1 MIESITSIGI
11 FIDGGYFTKINQA
24 LEEKLSLNIDITFF
38 FKFIK
43 EKIAYEYN
51 LNTEFCQITE
61 SHYFRGRYR
70 VNDANNKHLLF
81 SERKFE
87 DSLIENDVI
96 FHYKH
101 LREIQKEGEI
111 NVIEKGIDVWFALEA
126 YELSLFR
133 KFDFVILITGD
144 ADHEMLIKKL
154 KALKIHTILL
164 TWDLSPESA
173 TARLL
178 REEACKHIELS
189 EIAIED
195 KDLIKKICRS
205 KQRDKKHLFLLGG
218 HDLEMQTIVQILTDR
233 NVIFKDRYLQWDNAL
248 LSQYEEEIQQYGN
261 KEPFIIYGVELK
273 EDITPPLTI
282 FELIT
287 IMNMLP
293 ILRHWNK

>member
-24 LEEKLSLNIDITFF
+24 LEEKSSLNIDITFF

-61 SHYFRGRYR
+61 SHYFRGLYR

-205 KQRDKKHLFLLGG
+205 KQKR
-218 HDLEMQTIVQILTDR
+218 
-233 NVIFKDRYLQWDNAL
+233 
-248 LSQYEEEIQQYGN
+248 
-261 KEPFIIYGVELK
+261 
-273 EDITPPLTI
+273 
-282 FELIT
+282 
-287 IMNMLP
+287 
-293 ILRHWNK
+293 